1 MKTAIIEIRAGAG
14 GDEAG
19 LFAAELSNMYTKY
32 AQSRDWDIK
41 EVSKSE
47 GGIGQIKEAKIEI
60 SSSKENPYSILKHE
74 SGVHR
79 VQRVPET
86 EKSGRIHTSTA
97 TVAVLPK
104 VSADID
110 VDLNLNNND
119 LKIEVF
125 GSSGPGGQH
134 MQKSQSAVRV
144 THLPTGLAVES
155 QKSRS
160 QIKNREA
167 ALNELKKRLVKKE
180 IEALK
185 SKISKLRSKQIG
197 TAARSEKIRTYN
209 FPQDRITD
217 HRINK
222 SWGNLK
228 NVMDGDVGKIIKK
241 VKTKLER

>member
-1 MKTAIIEIRAGAG
+1 MKSAIMEIRAGAG

-19 LFAAELSNMYTKY
+19 LFAADLLNMYTKF
-32 AQSRDWDIK
+32 AQSRNWGVK
-41 EVSKSE
+41 ELSRSA
-47 GGIGQIKEAKIEI
+47 GGLGQIKEVRVEF
-60 SSSKENPYSILKHE
+60 SSADDNPYETLKHE

-104 VSADID
+104 VSTDIA
-110 VDLNLNNND
+110 VNIQEND

-125 GSSGPGGQH
+125 GASGPGGQH
-134 MQKSQSAVRV
+134 MQKSQSAVRI
-144 THLPTGLAVES
+144 THKPTGTTVEC
-155 QKSRS
+155 QDSRS
-160 QIKNREA
+160 QIKNRETA
-167 ALNELKKRLVKKE
+167 MKQIKAKLLKNE
-180 IEALK
+180 IGALK
-185 SKISKLRSKQIG
+185 SKIKKLRSKQIG
-197 TAARSEKIRTYN
+197 TGARSEKIRTYN

-228 NVMDGDVGKIIKK
+228 NVIDGDVGKIVKK
-241 VKTKLER
+241 VKTKLEK